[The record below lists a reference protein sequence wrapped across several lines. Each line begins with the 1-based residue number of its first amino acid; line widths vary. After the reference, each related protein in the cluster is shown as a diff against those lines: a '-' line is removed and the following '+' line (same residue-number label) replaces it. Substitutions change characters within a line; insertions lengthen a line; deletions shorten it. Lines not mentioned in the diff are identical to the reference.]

1 LILTS
6 QNPSFGD
13 NSGVLCF
20 WGVWNDKASSSD
32 AGILPE
38 ETRGETS
45 REATDDDDAP
55 GRVDDGA

>member
-1 LILTS
+1 VFF
-6 QNPSFGD
+6 SFFA
-13 NSGVLCF
+13 SGVS
-20 WGVWNDKASSSD
+20 GMIKASSSD

-45 REATDDDDAP
+45 LEATDDDDAP

>member
-1 LILTS
+1 V
-6 QNPSFGD
+6 FFA
-13 NSGVLCF
+13 SGVS
-20 WGVWNDKASSSD
+20 GMIKASSSD

-45 REATDDDDAP
+45 LATDDDDAP